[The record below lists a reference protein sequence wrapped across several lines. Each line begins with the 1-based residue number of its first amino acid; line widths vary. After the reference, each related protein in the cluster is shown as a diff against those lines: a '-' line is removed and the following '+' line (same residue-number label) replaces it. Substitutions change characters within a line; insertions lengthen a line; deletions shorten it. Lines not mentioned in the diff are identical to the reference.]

1 MKMSS
6 FKVGSLLRSKVK
18 GILTSEGFLIRA
30 SKLKGESL
38 TFNLVLQIKTLLES
52 FLFRNS
58 FDKQL
63 YIDALAEIHDLLDA
77 LAGSFSITK
86 KEIREA
92 RKEYKQLYGHYNKP
106 IQLNHIEKLTP
117 EKKAEMEAEANLLRS
132 VSVAAKKAAKHSSSF
147 DSTGVNTFFDSAYG
161 ERDVSND
168 DAGS

>member
-1 MKMSS
+1 MKLSS

-18 GILTSEGFLIRA
+18 GILTSEGFLIRV

-52 FLFRNS
+52 FLFRITP
-58 FDKQL
+58 DKQS
-63 YIDALAEIHDLLDA
+63 YIDAMAEIHDLLDA

-92 RKEYKQLYGHYNKP
+92 RREYRQTYGTYKKAVQLTH
-106 IQLNHIEKLTP
+106 LEKLTP
-117 EKKAEMEAEANLLRS
+117 EKQAELDAEAALLRS
-132 VSVAAKKAAKHSSSF
+132 VSVAAKKAAKRSSSF

-161 ERDVSND
+161 ERDVSD
-168 DAGS
+168 DTAGS